1 MSAAEWFVVI
11 AGPVVAVL
19 LVVAVRQH
27 KWEQGDVRMRR
38 AFAREQAVQE
48 AAILA
53 AREARRNPA
62 PLPAERLTAEEWLA
76 RRGERQSSGGPLKA
90 LADLVVAGAVVGGVV
105 AVLLIGVI
113 LANGG
118 A

>member
-27 KWEQGDVRMRR
+27 QWEQGDVRMRR

-48 AAILA
+48 AAIIA
-53 AREARRNPA
+53 AREARRNPT
-62 PLPAERLTAEEWLA
+62 PLPAERMTAEERLA
-76 RRGERQSSGGPLKA
+76 RRDARQSSVGPLKA
-90 LADLVVAGAVVGGVV
+90 LADLVVLGASLGAV
-105 AVLLIGVI
+105 AAMILIGVI
-113 LANGG
+113 LANSG